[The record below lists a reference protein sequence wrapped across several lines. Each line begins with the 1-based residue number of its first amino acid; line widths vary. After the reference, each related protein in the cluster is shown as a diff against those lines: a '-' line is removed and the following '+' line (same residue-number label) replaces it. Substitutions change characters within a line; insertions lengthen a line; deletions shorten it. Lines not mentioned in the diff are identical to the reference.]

1 MLMIICSQRL
11 VLDLGLKTDLAY
23 YKVPTAD
30 IPSIAEK
37 AMGGKDDPSYP
48 KVIQILESLYP

>member
-1 MLMIICSQRL
+1 MIICSQRL